1 MLKRTESPKVAVNEQ
16 PMGETA
22 PSKQRTI
29 FNTSIKTRSNSI
41 KFQRFTFVGHA
52 SLICAP
58 PQMVAMPDRSETK
71 EIRCSTDRGIK
82 IIIQFV
88 GSAPFGLSAL
98 LRQLPQ
104 HLPDEVCNCS
114 PVDNLFYNF
123 TQLSG
128 KNHNEASNVAAPA
141 MPLRTLTGWK
151 QSTCLQ
157 SALHY
162 TCYDGFGCLNFWK
175 WNTLADTFSY
185 ELHMTKKWWHLNQ
198 TTSLSIGMG
207 SYSNHNVYRFLHA
220 CSPDLCVC
228 ANSFV
233 KFCTFSKSNF
243 RPHGPHGPHGTKLP
257 RQGGPKSVVCRKPT
271 YQIQATVATGR
282 DGHYRCLAAT
292 PSI

>member
-1 MLKRTESPKVAVNEQ
+1 MSSRWERQHL
-16 PMGETA
+16 
-22 PSKQRTI
+22 PSNAL
-29 FNTSIKTRSNSI
+29 FSIHQSKHDQIPSNSNVSN
-41 KFQRFTFVGHA
+41 Q
-52 SLICAP
+52 
-58 PQMVAMPDRSETK
+58 

-88 GSAPFGLSAL
+88 GSTPFGLSAL

-175 WNTLADTFSY
+175 WNTLADTCSY
-185 ELHMTKKWWHLNQ
+185 ELHMTKNDD
-198 TTSLSIGMG
+198 T
-207 SYSNHNVYRFLHA
+207 
-220 CSPDLCVC
+220 
-228 ANSFV
+228 
-233 KFCTFSKSNF
+233 
-243 RPHGPHGPHGTKLP
+243 
-257 RQGGPKSVVCRKPT
+257 
-271 YQIQATVATGR
+271 
-282 DGHYRCLAAT
+282 
-292 PSI
+292 